1 MNSPGGRGK
10 KKGSAGSSSA
20 PPAAG
25 ASPSAPSGPAPPA
38 PPAGAAAAAAA
49 SPHKRNLYY
58 FSYPLFA
65 AFALLRFVAFQLGLL
80 VAWLCERLSRGALM
94 AAKSSR
100 AGDAPEPGGAAER
113 VRACHK
119 RAFECISMALR
130 IDEDERAGQK
140 EQAVEWYKKGI
151 EELERGIAVLVV
163 GQGDQCERARRLQ
176 SKMMTNLAMAKDR
189 LQLLESGAVPKKK
202 DPLTHTSNSLP
213 RSKTV
218 AKTGSTGLSGHHR
231 TPSYSG
237 ISTASVSRPAAN
249 PATSTH
255 KAAPKNSRTNK
266 PSTPTPAARKKKDT
280 KVFRNVDSNLANLIL
295 NEIVDSGPAV
305 KFDDIAGQELAKQA
319 LQEIVILPSLRPE
332 LFTGL
337 RAPARGLLL
346 FGPPGNGKTMLAK
359 AVAAESN
366 ATFFNISAASLT
378 SKYVGEGEKLVRAL
392 FAVARELQPSIIFI
406 DEVDSLL
413 CERREGEHDASR
425 RLKTEFLIEFDG
437 VQSSGE
443 DRILVMGATNRPQEL
458 DDAVLRRFT
467 KRVYVSLPNEET
479 RLILLKNLLS
489 KQGSPLT
496 QKELAQLAR
505 MTDGYSGS
513 DLTAL
518 AKDAALGPIRE
529 LKPEQVKN
537 MSASEMRNIKLSDFT
552 ESLKKIKRS
561 LSPQTLE
568 AYIRWNKDFGDTT
581 V

>member
-1 MNSPGGRGK
+1 MNSPGGKGK

-94 AAKSSR
+94 ASKSSR

-163 GQGDQCERARRLQ
+163 GQGDQCDRARRLQ
-176 SKMMTNLAMAKDR
+176 SKMKTNLAMAKDR

-255 KAAPKNSRTNK
+255 KAPPKNSRTNK
-266 PSTPTPAARKKKDT
+266 PSTPTPAARKKKDM

-458 DDAVLRRFT
+458 DDAVLRRFI

-568 AYIRWNKDFGDTT
+568 AYVRWNKDFGDTT

>member
-1 MNSPGGRGK
+1 MK
-10 KKGSAGSSSA
+10 CKVM
-20 PPAAG
+20 
-25 ASPSAPSGPAPPA
+25 
-38 PPAGAAAAAAA
+38 
-49 SPHKRNLYY
+49 Y
-58 FSYPLFA
+58 
-65 AFALLRFVAFQLGLL
+65 LGLML
-80 VAWLCERLSRGALM
+80 KAL
-94 AAKSSR
+94 ALR
-100 AGDAPEPGGAAER
+100 WGIILEAAER
-113 VRACHK
+113 K
-119 RAFECISMALR
+119 EPQCI
-130 IDEDERAGQK
+130 
-140 EQAVEWYKKGI
+140 
-151 EELERGIAVLVV
+151 
-163 GQGDQCERARRLQ
+163 GDQCERARRLQ
-176 SKMMTNLAMAKDR
+176 SKMTTNMAMAKDR

-202 DPLTHTSNSLP
+202 DPLAHTSNSLP

-218 AKTGSTGLSGHHR
+218 AKTGPTGLSGHHR
-231 TPSYSG
+231 TPSYSA
-237 ISTASVSRPAAN
+237 ISTVSRQGTN

-255 KAAPKNSRTNK
+255 KVTPKNSRTNK
-266 PSTPTPAARKKKDT
+266 PSTPTTAPRKKKDL
-280 KVFRNVDSNLANLIL
+280 KIFRNVDSNLANLIL
-295 NEIVDSGPAV
+295 NEIVDSGPTV

-467 KRVYVSLPNEET
+467 KRVYVSLPNEE
-479 RLILLKNLLS
+479 I
-489 KQGSPLT
+489 
-496 QKELAQLAR
+496 

-537 MSASEMRNIKLSDFT
+537 MSASEMRNIKLTDFT

-561 LSPQTLE
+561 LSPQTVD

>member
-130 IDEDERAGQK
+130 IDEDERGRGGD
-140 EQAVEWYKKGI
+140 WWKKGRNEMI
-151 EELERGIAVLVV
+151 PRVCNAR
-163 GQGDQCERARRLQ
+163 DQCERARRLQ

-189 LQLLESGAVPKKK
+189 LQLLEKLQADLQISKPQMEVYNDSTNLACRNGHLQSESGAVPKKK

-237 ISTASVSRPAAN
+237 ISTASVSRPAVN

-266 PSTPTPAARKKKDT
+266 PSTPTPAARKKKDM
-280 KVFRNVDSNLANLIL
+280 KIFRNVDSNLANLIL

-346 FGPPGNGKTMLAK
+346 FGPPGNGKTMLVRKNSAYMSWW
-359 AVAAESN
+359 ASNVA
-366 ATFFNISAASLT
+366 I
-378 SKYVGEGEKLVRAL
+378 G
-392 FAVARELQPSIIFI
+392 VA
-406 DEVDSLL
+406 
-413 CERREGEHDASR
+413 
-425 RLKTEFLIEFDG
+425 G
-437 VQSSGE
+437 VQVSFSIFCEILLIKFCFTGKLMGVMSGCCA
-443 DRILVMGATNRPQEL
+443 IMYVYLYMCVFS
-458 DDAVLRRFT
+458 RRFT

-496 QKELAQLAR
+496 QKELAQL
-505 MTDGYSGS
+505 
-513 DLTAL
+513 L
-518 AKDAALGPIRE
+518 AQLLCLG
-529 LKPEQVKN
+529 
-537 MSASEMRNIKLSDFT
+537 F
-552 ESLKKIKRS
+552 
-561 LSPQTLE
+561 
-568 AYIRWNKDFGDTT
+568 
-581 V
+581 

>member
-25 ASPSAPSGPAPPA
+25 ASPSSPPGPAPPV
-38 PPAGAAAAAAA
+38 PPAGAAAAA

-80 VAWLCERLSRGALM
+80 FAWLCERLSRGALM
-94 AAKSSR
+94 AAKGSR
-100 AGDAPEPGGAAER
+100 AGAGDAPEPGGAPET

-151 EELERGIAVLVV
+151 EELEKGIAVLVI

-237 ISTASVSRPAAN
+237 ISTSVSRPAPN
-249 PATSTH
+249 PAASTH
-255 KAAPKNSRTNK
+255 KAAPKNSSRTNK
-266 PSTPTPAARKKKDT
+266 PSTPTTAPRKKKDM
-280 KVFRNVDSNLANLIL
+280 KIFRNVDSNLANLIL

-437 VQSSGE
+437 VQCSGE